1 MLNTNFETVSFLT
14 QPSGSDV
21 TYVPTFVLASDSAT
35 SNVSKPAEITTC
47 VPFSAPKLLPVP
59 ATPVSVTVSPTSML
73 CPVVAS
79 MTLSASAVKPV
90 MSYFLPDTLPL
101 SSTIVVKSSS

>member
-1 MLNTNFETVSFLT
+1 MSNTNFETVSFLT

-21 TYVPTFVLASDSAT
+21 IYVPTFVLASDSAT
-35 SNVSKPAEITTC
+35 SNVLVPADITTC

-59 ATPVSVTVSPTSML
+59 VTPVSVTVSSTSML
-73 CPVVAS
+73 CPDAVS
-79 MTLSASAVKPV
+79 ITLSASAVKPV
-90 MSYFLPDTLPL
+90 MSYFLPDKLPL